1 MIQEKLFATESR
13 IMNLYKSIIDD
24 LQKIVLS
31 KQLLMPESS
40 IRISMKAAVVVL
52 LIIVFL
58 TCRELQ
64 INKQEKVFTN
74 KAVQ

>member
-40 IRISMKAAVVVL
+40 CCSVVDNSFFNL
-52 LIIVFL
+52 
-58 TCRELQ
+58 
-64 INKQEKVFTN
+64 
-74 KAVQ
+74 

>member
-40 IRISMKAAVVVL
+40 CCSVVDNS
-52 LIIVFL
+52 FL